1 MERGYKVRST
11 DFLPHNLPK
20 GKDPSAGFSL
30 LELIIS
36 LFLITLIL
44 GLLYGVLNMASNITK
59 EGINVGR
66 FEDHLRIFYTLLEKD
81 LISSYPKEFH
91 GEKSSLEFFTTHLSR
106 YGRRRVKYLFTGGK
120 VIYTSSEYLFDK
132 KIEEVLI
139 EGLRGIRFSY
149 LYNLEDNKWRESWSS
164 EKEKRLPYMVKI
176 YVNNDKEGL
185 IIPILSVWKS
195 PSFKEEK

>member
-1 MERGYKVRST
+1 MERGYKVSST
-11 DFLPHNLPK
+11 DFLTHNLPK
-20 GKDPSAGFSL
+20 GKDPSACFSL

-81 LISSYPKEFH
+81 LISLYPKEFH
-91 GEKSSLEFFTTHLSR
+91 GDKSSLEFFTTHLSI

-139 EGLRGIRFSY
+139 EGLTGIRFSY

>member
-1 MERGYKVRST
+1 MERGYRVKST
-11 DFLPHNLPK
+11 AFLPHNLSTK
-20 GKDPSAGFSL
+20 KNPSPGFSL
-30 LELIIS
+30 LELIVS

-59 EGINVGR
+59 EGVKVGK

-91 GEKSSLEFFTTHLSR
+91 GGKTSLEFFTTHLSN

-120 VIYTSSEYLFDK
+120 VIYNSSEYLFDK
-132 KIEEVLI
+132 EVEEVLI
-139 EGLRGIRFSY
+139 EGLTGIRFSY
-149 LYNLEDNKWRESWSS
+149 LYNLEDDKWKDSWDS
-164 EKEKRLPYMVKI
+164 EKEKRLPYMVKVYI
-176 YVNNDKEGL
+176 NNDKEGL